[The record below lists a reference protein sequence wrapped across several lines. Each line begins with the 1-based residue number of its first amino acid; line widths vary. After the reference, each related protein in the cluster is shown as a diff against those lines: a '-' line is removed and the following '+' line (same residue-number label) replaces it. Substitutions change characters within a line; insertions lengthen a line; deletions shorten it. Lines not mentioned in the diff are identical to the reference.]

1 MYYLYN
7 KALRS
12 YIYIYIC
19 LYCMSP
25 IAGQT
30 AETNELKFFKETFEY
45 PVGNIVSTD
54 SILLSLIK
62 IFFI

>member
-1 MYYLYN
+1 ML
-7 KALRS
+7 
-12 YIYIYIC
+12 IYIYIFV
-19 LYCMSP
+19 CMSP
-25 IAGQT
+25 IAGNT